1 MDIISFQ
8 PLLEKQRGFGRDELE
23 QIRSPLSLLFLHVPL
38 EPDESA
44 NAGEFAHRFHQDSP
58 SR

>member
-1 MDIISFQ
+1 
-8 PLLEKQRGFGRDELE
+8 
-23 QIRSPLSLLFLHVPL
+23 LSLLFLHVPL